1 MDGAESSGRTR
12 FGAELRAQRNSRQW
26 TQVDL
31 GNELGYSGSFV
42 SDVERGDRGPS
53 EDFAGRCDKT
63 FALPGTFL
71 RLWEDLQREAFPTW
85 FAPVVPLEREAI
97 KIEGW
102 ELGAVP
108 GLLQTEA
115 YARSLVRASR
125 PGDSEEAV
133 ENTVQARV
141 ERQAILAK
149 AKPPMVFYVVSEAVL
164 RQCIGGTEIMSAQLD
179 RLIKAAETPGIVI
192 QVLPFS
198 AQQHAGVDGLL
209 YLYDR
214 PSEPLTGYSECI
226 GGARLITD
234 HQEVSG
240 LATVMGM
247 LRAASLS
254 PWDSVALMRTIRRD
268 LEQR

>member
-1 MDGAESSGRTR
+1 MDGAEPGGRAR
-12 FGAELRAQRNSRQW
+12 FGAELRAQRNARDW
-26 TQVDL
+26 TQVEL
-31 GNELGYSGSFV
+31 GKRLGYSGSFV

-53 EDFAGRCDKT
+53 EDFAGRADDT

-85 FAPVVPLEREAI
+85 FAPIVPIEREAT

-108 GLLQTEA
+108 GLLQTDN

-133 ENTVQARV
+133 ERTVQARV
-141 ERQAILAK
+141 ARQEILTRP
-149 AKPPMVFYVVSEAVL
+149 KPPMLFYVISEAVL
-164 RQCIGGTEIMSAQLD
+164 RQCVGGAEVMGAQLD
-179 RLIKAAETPGIVI
+179 KLIKAAESPGIVI

-198 AQQHAGVDGLL
+198 AEQHAGVDGLL
-209 YLYDR
+209 YLYER
-214 PSEPLTGYSECI
+214 PLESLVAYTECF

-234 HQEVSG
+234 SGEVSD
-240 LATVMGM
+240 LTTVMGM
-247 LRAASLS
+247 LRAAALP

-268 LEQR
+268 LERR